1 MSGENTIKIEV
12 LYHGLVLFESTV
24 KKTWVSP
31 ILVIAK
37 TGAAVVGIGSTVTY
51 DITVQNTGV
60 VSATSVVVT
69 DIIPAGMS
77 YVSSTPAGSVAGD
90 TVTWNLG
97 DMDAGAMVS
106 LTLVVQANMA
116 GSWTNV
122 VGVTCAE
129 GVSDEASATTIVE
142 LPTISITKTGPA
154 KAGLLSSV
162 TYTLTVANIGAYP
175 VTSVVVTDT
184 LPAGMSY
191 VSSTPAGSVA
201 GNVVTWSLG
210 NMAPGATSMIT
221 LVLKADAAGTWTDVA
236 SVTCAEGV
244 SDEASATTA
253 VVLPTLAI
261 TKVGPAKAGLLTL
274 VTYSI
279 TVSNPSAVPATSL
292 VVTDTL
298 PAGMSYVSST
308 PAGTVS
314 GTTVTWNMGD
324 LAPGASKI
332 ISLVLKADAVGT
344 WTNIVDVV
352 CAEGVTAQ
360 ASATTIVELP
370 TISITKT
377 GPDLAGYLNT
387 ATYTITV
394 KNPGIYPLTSVVV
407 TDTLPAG
414 MSYVSSTPAG
424 TVVGNVVTWNLGNM
438 APGATNIITLVLKM
452 NQLGTWTNVVDV
464 TLQKE

>member
-1 MSGENTIKIEV
+1 
-12 LYHGLVLFESTV
+12 
-24 KKTWVSP
+24 
-31 ILVIAK
+31 
-37 TGAAVVGIGSTVTY
+37 
-51 DITVQNTGV
+51 
-60 VSATSVVVT
+60 
-69 DIIPAGMS
+69 
-77 YVSSTPAGSVAGD
+77 
-90 TVTWNLG
+90 
-97 DMDAGAMVS
+97 
-106 LTLVVQANMA
+106 
-116 GSWTNV
+116 
-122 VGVTCAE
+122 
-129 GVSDEASATTIVE
+129 
-142 LPTISITKTGPA
+142 
-154 KAGLLSSV
+154 
-162 TYTLTVANIGAYP
+162 
-175 VTSVVVTDT
+175 
-184 LPAGMSY
+184 
-191 VSSTPAGSVA
+191 
-201 GNVVTWSLG
+201 
-210 NMAPGATSMIT
+210 MIT

-464 TLQKE
+464 ISAEGVTAQASKTTEVISLVAFETTLKDTLDPIKVGTQTTYVYNITNEGVAPGSTAYDVSVWFEIPANTTFISASGPVSYTYAAGVVTFANIPELVLHQTMSFKITVQGNAPSYVIAKAYVTASNYPLIVSSEEGTTIYVGS

>member
-1 MSGENTIKIEV
+1 
-12 LYHGLVLFESTV
+12 
-24 KKTWVSP
+24 
-31 ILVIAK
+31 
-37 TGAAVVGIGSTVTY
+37 
-51 DITVQNTGV
+51 
-60 VSATSVVVT
+60 
-69 DIIPAGMS
+69 
-77 YVSSTPAGSVAGD
+77 
-90 TVTWNLG
+90 
-97 DMDAGAMVS
+97 
-106 LTLVVQANMA
+106 
-116 GSWTNV
+116 
-122 VGVTCAE
+122 
-129 GVSDEASATTIVE
+129 
-142 LPTISITKTGPA
+142 
-154 KAGLLSSV
+154 
-162 TYTLTVANIGAYP
+162 
-175 VTSVVVTDT
+175 
-184 LPAGMSY
+184 
-191 VSSTPAGSVA
+191 
-201 GNVVTWSLG
+201 
-210 NMAPGATSMIT
+210 MIT

-244 SDEASATTA
+244 SDEASATTV
-253 VVLPTLAI
+253 VVLPILAI

-464 TLQKE
+464 ISAEGVTAQASKTTEVISLVAFETTLKDTLDPIKVGTQTTYVYNITNEGVAPGSTAYDVSVWFEIPANTTFISASGPVSYTYAAGVVTFANIPELVLHQTMSFKITVQGNAPSYVIAKAYVTASNYPLIVSSEEGTTIYVGS

>member
-1 MSGENTIKIEV
+1 
-12 LYHGLVLFESTV
+12 
-24 KKTWVSP
+24 
-31 ILVIAK
+31 
-37 TGAAVVGIGSTVTY
+37 
-51 DITVQNTGV
+51 
-60 VSATSVVVT
+60 
-69 DIIPAGMS
+69 
-77 YVSSTPAGSVAGD
+77 
-90 TVTWNLG
+90 
-97 DMDAGAMVS
+97 
-106 LTLVVQANMA
+106 
-116 GSWTNV
+116 
-122 VGVTCAE
+122 
-129 GVSDEASATTIVE
+129 
-142 LPTISITKTGPA
+142 
-154 KAGLLSSV
+154 
-162 TYTLTVANIGAYP
+162 
-175 VTSVVVTDT
+175 
-184 LPAGMSY
+184 
-191 VSSTPAGSVA
+191 
-201 GNVVTWSLG
+201 
-210 NMAPGATSMIT
+210 MIT

-464 TLQKE
+464 ISAEGVTAQASKTTEVISLVAFETTLKDTLDPIKIGTQTTYVYNITNEGVAPGSTAYDVSVWFEIPANTTFISASGPVSYTYAAGVVTFANIPELVLHQTMSFKITVQGNAPSYVIAKAYVTASNYPLIVSSEEGTTIYVGS